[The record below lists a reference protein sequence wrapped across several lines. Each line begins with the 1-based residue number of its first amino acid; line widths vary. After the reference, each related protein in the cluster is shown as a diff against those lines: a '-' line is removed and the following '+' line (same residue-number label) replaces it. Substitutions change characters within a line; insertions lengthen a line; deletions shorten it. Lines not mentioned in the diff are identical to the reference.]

1 MPWTFAHPAAVLPLR
16 RFWPSLNLA
25 ALMLGSLTPDLGYHM
40 DAWAFATYAH
50 TIVGTF
56 LVSLPTGIV
65 FLAVFYLTRRYIWYV
80 LPQPHRTL
88 LAPAVSSAVP
98 LKPVSA
104 LFAAASLVLGSW
116 THIVWD
122 GFTHEDGWAVSR
134 IPALRETVGII
145 GERHVQAFSLL
156 QHLSTVIGVGVLV
169 VVYFLWVRERA
180 GVVLRFER
188 QDRWR
193 YALLLA
199 VSLGAAVIAAGFA
212 ARAAR
217 GSLDA
222 FAFYGAVYGV
232 ILFIPMLILVSAVCY
247 LAAPK
252 PVRVEG

>member
-16 RFWPSLNLA
+16 RLWPALNLA
-25 ALMLGSLTPDLGYHM
+25 ALMIGSLAPDLGYHM

-56 LVSLPTGIV
+56 LVSLPTGIA
-65 FLAVFYLTRRYIWYV
+65 FLTVFYLARRSIWYV

-88 LAPAVSSAVP
+88 LAPAVASPIP
-98 LKPVSA
+98 LRPGSA
-104 LFAAASLVLGSW
+104 LAAGVSLLLGSW
-116 THIVWD
+116 THIIWD
-122 GFTHEDGWAVSR
+122 GFTHEDGWAVVR
-134 IPALRETVGII
+134 IPLLRETVAVI
-145 GERHVQAFSLL
+145 GEHQVQAFSLL
-156 QHLSTVIGVGVLV
+156 QHLSTVIGVGVLL
-169 VVYFLWVRERA
+169 VVYFLWVRKRA
-180 GVVLRFER
+180 GAVWRFDRE
-188 QDRWR
+188 DRWR

-199 VSLGAAVIAAGFA
+199 LSLGAAVIAAGFA

-232 ILFIPMLILVSAVCY
+232 ILFIPMLILVSAACY